1 MAQAAEYHAILARKE
16 GMTQI
21 FDEKGQVVPVTVL
34 KAGPC
39 VVMQV
44 KTPESDG
51 YHALQVGFRD
61 QKASRLNK
69 PQRVEAEKRKV
80 ATKRYV
86 QEIRLDQAGDRKV
99 GDEIKCDV
107 FKAGDYVDVVGH
119 TKGRGFQ
126 GVMVAWNF
134 GHKARSRG
142 NMNVRGPGSIGM
154 RTWPGRILKGKRM
167 ATHWGTERVTVK
179 NLRVIAVQPAT
190 DSLLVQGA
198 VPGTDD
204 GLVFVRTARSVR
216 SFNKNV
222 SKKQ

>member
-1 MAQAAEYHAILARKE
+1 MADAVPGKAILARKE
-16 GMTQI
+16 GMTQL

-39 VVMQV
+39 VVTQV

-51 YHALQVGFRD
+51 YHALQVGFID
-61 QKASRLNK
+61 QKPRRLNK

-80 ATKRYV
+80 AAKRILR
-86 QEIRLDQAGDRKV
+86 EIRLAAPSDRKV

-107 FKAGDYVDVVGH
+107 FQVGDLVDVVGH
-119 TKGRGFQ
+119 TKGRGFT
-126 GVMVAWNF
+126 GVMRAWNF
-134 GHKARSRG
+134 GHKPRSRG

-167 ATHWGTERVTVK
+167 ATQWGGERVTVK
-179 NLRVIAVQPAT
+179 NLRVMAVQVESN
-190 DSLLVQGA
+190 SLLVKGA

-204 GLVFVRTARSVR
+204 GVVYVQLARSTR
-216 SFNKNV
+216 PAKS
-222 SKKQ
+222 S

>member
-1 MAQAAEYHAILARKE
+1 VADAKPYQAILARKE

-51 YHALQVGFRD
+51 YHALQVGFVD
-61 QKASRLNK
+61 QKAQRLNK

-80 ATKRYV
+80 AAKKVVR
-86 QEIRLDQAGDRKV
+86 EIRLDVASDKKV
-99 GDEIKCDV
+99 GDQIKCDV
-107 FKAGDYVDVVGH
+107 FAAGDVVDVVGR
-119 TKGRGFQ
+119 TKGRGFT
-126 GVMVAWNF
+126 GVMKAWNF
-134 GHKARSRG
+134 KHKARSRG

-167 ATHWGTERVTVK
+167 ATQWGGERVTVK
-179 NLRVIAVQPAT
+179 NLRVVAVQPEQ
-190 DSLLVQGA
+190 DVLLVSGA
-198 VPGTDD
+198 LPGHDD
-204 GLVFVRTARSVR
+204 AVVFVRTARSAR
-216 SFNKNV
+216 KFARAS
-222 SKKQ
+222 